1 MPPGWRLR
9 SGRAADD
16 EDLDTWCAPLNF
28 GDRGECRAVYTAPV
42 LARYG
47 DPGSYGSDNAPVARR
62 HTPLILGADT
72 PRAHAELTDSAGL
85 THQINYEATAS
96 VSGAPMIMRILI
108 MSRDSNRD
116 TCIWLVPISSAIS
129 AWERCS

>member
-1 MPPGWRLR
+1 MTLR
-9 SGRAADD
+9 IAAAASGPVPHQLLAAVS
-16 EDLDTWCAPLNF
+16 DLPEPNLLAAL
-28 GDRGECRAVYTAPV
+28 REAVAHQV
-42 LARYG
+42 LVP
-47 DPGSYGSDNAPVARR
+47 DPATETYSFR
-62 HTPLILGADT
+62 HALSQ
-72 PRAHAELTDSAGL
+72 E
-85 THQINYEATAS
+85 HQINYEATAS